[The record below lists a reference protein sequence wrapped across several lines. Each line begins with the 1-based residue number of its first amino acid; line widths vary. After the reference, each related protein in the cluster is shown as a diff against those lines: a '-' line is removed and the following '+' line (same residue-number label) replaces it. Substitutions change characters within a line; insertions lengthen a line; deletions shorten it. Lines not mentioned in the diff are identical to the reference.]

1 MFKRMIADT
10 LRNAASTFPAT
21 VLTGPRQSGKTT
33 LLKTLFPER
42 RYINLENPD
51 TLLMMRED
59 PRGILSENGDW
70 IIDEVQN
77 MPELLSFIHG
87 MIEDNP
93 KPGRFILSG
102 SQNLLLLEAV
112 SETLAG
118 RAAILELLPLSY
130 SEYLTH
136 ENFPSLDL
144 WEFIFYGG
152 YPRPYQEKL
161 DFSQWY
167 SSYIK
172 TYLERDVRRVTKVGD
187 LTKFQ
192 LFMRV
197 CAGRHAQELNLSEMA
212 SSCGITV
219 PTAISWLSV
228 LEACYIIHKL
238 PPYFKNFNKR
248 IVKTPKLY
256 FYDSSL
262 VCRLIGL
269 TSPSQLRER
278 EFAGPLFEGFVIA
291 EYLKMYFAIG
301 LSIPMYFWKQHQGLE
316 IDLLIEIGGKLRA
329 LEMKSSATYD
339 SKYLATLKKWQE
351 MTGSNPENCFL
362 VYGGKEKFTQ
372 HCIHVCPWNDLPQVG
387 L

>member
-1 MFKRMIADT
+1 MFKRMIAEKLQQT
-10 LRNAASTFPAT
+10 ASSFPAT

-33 LLKTLFPER
+33 LLKTLFPKR

-51 TLLMMRED
+51 MLLMMKED
-59 PRGILSENGDW
+59 PRGILGENGDDW

-93 KPGRFILSG
+93 RPGRFILSG

-136 ENFPSLDL
+136 ENFARLDL
-144 WEFIFYGG
+144 WEFLFYGG

-197 CAGRHAQELNLSEMA
+197 CAGRHAQELNLAEMA
-212 SSCGITV
+212 GSCGITV
-219 PTAISWLSV
+219 PTATSWLSV

-238 PPYFKNFNKR
+238 PPFFQNYNKR

-269 TSPSQLRER
+269 TSPTQLRER
-278 EFAGPLFEGFVIA
+278 EFAGPLFEGFIIA
-291 EYLKMYFAIG
+291 EYLKMYFALGI
-301 LSIPMYFWKQHQGLE
+301 SIPMYFWKQHQGLE
-316 IDLLIEIGGKLRA
+316 IDLLIEIGGRLRA

-351 MTGSNPENCFL
+351 MTGSTPENCL
-362 VYGGKEKFTQ
+362 LIYGGKEKFIQ
-372 HCIHVCPWNDLPQVG
+372 HGMQVCPWNDLS
-387 L
+387 LLN

>member
-1 MFKRMIADT
+1 MFKRLISNKLKKT
-10 LRNAASTFPAT
+10 ASSFPVT

-42 RYINLENPD
+42 RYLNLENPD
-51 TLLMMRED
+51 VLLMMQED
-59 PRGILSENGDW
+59 PRGILQENDQDW

-77 MPELLSFIHG
+77 MPQLLSYIHG
-87 MIEDNP
+87 IIEDNP

-102 SQNLLLLEAV
+102 SQNLLLLTAV

-136 ENFPSLDL
+136 EDLPRLSL
-144 WEFIFYGG
+144 WEFLFFGG

-161 DFSQWY
+161 DFTQWY

-172 TYLERDVRRVTKVGD
+172 TYLERDVRRVLNVAD

-197 CAGRHAQELNLSEMA
+197 CAGRHAQELNVTEMA
-212 SSCGITV
+212 GSCGISVQTV
-219 PTAISWLSV
+219 SNWLSV
-228 LEACYIIHKL
+228 LEACYIIYKL
-238 PPYFKNFNKR
+238 PPFFKNFNKR

-269 TSPSQLRER
+269 TSPEQLRER
-278 EFAGPLFEGFVIA
+278 EFGGPLFEGFMIS
-291 EYLKMYFAIG
+291 EYLKHYFAHG
-301 LSIPMYFWKQHQGLE
+301 LTIPIYFWKQHQGLE
-316 IDLLIEIGGKLRA
+316 VDLLVEIGGKLHA
-329 LEMKSSATYD
+329 VELKSSATYD

-351 MTGSNPENCFL
+351 MTGNPPQNCVL
-362 VYGGKEKFTQ
+362 IYGGNDTFTQ
-372 HCIHVCPWNDLPQVG
+372 AGIQVCPWNNIPLFM
-387 L
+387 

>member
-1 MFKRMIADT
+1 MIT
-10 LRNAASTFPAT
+10 NKLKQAASSFPAT

-51 TLLMMRED
+51 MLLMMRED
-59 PRGILSENGDW
+59 PRGILEENGQW

-77 MPELLSFIHG
+77 MPELLSYIHG

-93 KPGRFILSG
+93 EPGRFILSG

-130 SEYLTH
+130 EEYLSH
-136 ENFPSLDL
+136 ENIAQLTL
-144 WEFIFYGG
+144 WEFLFYGG

-172 TYLERDVRRVTKVGD
+172 TYLERDVRRVSKVGD

-192 LFMRV
+192 LFMRI

-212 SSCGITV
+212 SVCGITV
-219 PTAISWLSV
+219 PTATSWLSV

-238 PPYFKNFNKR
+238 PPFFNNYNKR

-262 VCRLIGL
+262 VCRLVGL
-269 TSPSQLRER
+269 TSPSQIRET
-278 EFAGPLFEGFVIA
+278 EFAGPLFEGFIMA
-291 EYLKMYFAIG
+291 EYLKRYFAMG

-339 SKYLATLKKWQE
+339 SKYLAGLKKWQE
-351 MTGSNPENCFL
+351 MTSSSPEDCYL
-362 VYGGKEKFTQ
+362 VYGGKEKFSQ
-372 HCIHVCPWNDLPQVG
+372 KGIQVCSWNDLPYFDS
-387 L
+387 

>member
-1 MFKRMIADT
+1 MFLRMIAEKLQKT
-10 LRNAASTFPAT
+10 ASSFPVT

-33 LLKTLFPER
+33 LLKTLFPKR

-51 TLLMMRED
+51 MLLMMRED
-59 PRGILSENGDW
+59 PRGTLGDNGEYW

-93 KPGRFILSG
+93 MPGRFILSG

-136 ENFPSLDL
+136 ENLPRLDL
-144 WEFIFYGG
+144 WEFLFYGG
-152 YPRPYQEKL
+152 YPRPYQENL
-161 DFSQWY
+161 DFTQWY
-167 SSYIK
+167 TSYIK

-192 LFMRV
+192 LFMRI
-197 CAGRHAQELNLSEMA
+197 CAGRHAQELNLTEMA
-212 SSCGITV
+212 GNCGV
-219 PTAISWLSV
+219 ALATAASWLSV

-238 PPYFKNFNKR
+238 PPFFNNFNKR

-262 VCRLIGL
+262 VCRLVGL
-269 TSPSQLRER
+269 TAPSQLKER
-278 EFAGPLFEGFVIA
+278 EFGGPLFEGFIIA
-291 EYLKMYFAIG
+291 EYLKMFFAKGIT
-301 LSIPMYFWKQHQGLE
+301 IPMYFWKQHQGLE
-316 IDLLIEIGGKLRA
+316 IDLLIEFAGKLRA
-329 LEMKSSATYD
+329 MEMKSSATYD

-351 MTGSNPENCFL
+351 MTGNAPENCFL
-362 VYGGKEKFTQ
+362 IYGGKEKATQ
-372 HCIHVCPWNDLPQVG
+372 HGIQVCPWNHLPK
-387 L
+387 LD